1 MEYILRE
8 MQCNEDNCWNGQPL
22 YIYTR
27 GHNSNATQI
36 RAADTRPSRRR
47 AEVQTRLLSQRISPA
62 HYLQRTSSTRARTH
76 SAITLPKGHACRP
89 ADKNKCAGRTNR
101 HSAAPR
107 GGGAEERR
115 RTRAGQGTAAAR
127 SSHVITGVPS
137 GLGPRAGISVG
148 RPTIGASRHGSVALC
163 AVSVGTRLWR
173 TVQVLR

>member
-1 MEYILRE
+1 

-27 GHNSNATQI
+27 GHNFNATQI

-47 AEVQTRLLSQRISPA
+47 AESQTRLLSQRISPA
-62 HYLQRTSSTRARTH
+62 HYLQRTSSTRTRTR

-115 RTRAGQGTAAAR
+115 RTRVGQGTAAAR
-127 SSHVITGVPS
+127 SSHVITGAPS

-148 RPTIGASRHGSVALC
+148 LPHNRSESPWQCGTVWM
-163 AVSVGTRLWR
+163 SVGTRLWR
-173 TVQVLR
+173 IVQVLR